1 MRSSTQTCT
10 IFGAAL
16 LAVLASGCMPAP
28 QRVSLVPGV
37 AVAPER
43 ELAIWRGA
51 HADTL
56 HVIRLTDSTVSG
68 VPLQA
73 PPDCDSCRINLVLA
87 QVDSTTRTHPPRHW
101 LSLALPAAAAVAFA
115 GVWTWG
121 D

>member
-1 MRSSTQTCT
+1 MRSGTKTFT
-10 IFGAAL
+10 MLGITL
-16 LAVLASGCMPAP
+16 LAVLAPGCMPAP

-68 VPLQA
+68 VPLHS
-73 PPDCDSCRINLVLA
+73 PPECDSCRVSLVLT

>member
-1 MRSSTQTCT
+1 MRSGTQTST
-10 IFGAAL
+10 IFRTAL
-16 LAVLASGCMPAP
+16 LAVVASGCMPAP

-37 AVAPER
+37 AIAPER

-68 VPLQA
+68 VPLPS
-73 PPDCDSCRINLVLA
+73 PPDCDSCRVSLVLA
-87 QVDSTTRTHPPRHW
+87 QVDSTTRPRPPRHW
-101 LSLALPAAAAVAFA
+101 LSVALPAAAAVAFA